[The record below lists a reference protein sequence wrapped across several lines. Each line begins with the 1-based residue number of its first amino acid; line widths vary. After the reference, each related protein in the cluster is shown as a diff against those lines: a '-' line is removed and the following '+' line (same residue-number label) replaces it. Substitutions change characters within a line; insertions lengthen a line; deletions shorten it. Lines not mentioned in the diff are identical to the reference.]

1 MSPEWWV
8 CCVSPPKILQVFIP
22 PDVCVAPDS
31 PFPIFPPH
39 CWGLKG
45 LDVCNCL
52 FNVVPVF
59 FTTFILWPLLEIS
72 FWYVRFSFPSGVDDG
87 TNRTESKAPS
97 LYQVRFFCPFNLSR
111 SSRFHCL
118 GLLIG
123 RIPKPCFF
131 SIVWNAFF
139 TAHMPL
145 YRNDCVYSEYC
156 IFLINL
162 MTCAHTT
169 SHGRCPLQW
178 CAAFLV

>member
-1 MSPEWWV
+1 MSL
-8 CCVSPPKILQVFIP
+8 SPSFFISNSCISP
-22 PDVCVAPDS
+22 LWTSRQCRQSGEFVAFRPRR
-31 PFPIFPPH
+31 
-39 CWGLKG
+39 
-45 LDVCNCL
+45 
-52 FNVVPVF
+52 F
-59 FTTFILWPLLEIS
+59 FKCSYLLMYALPRTPLYYHPSTFILWPLLEIS
-72 FWYVRFSFPSGVDDG
+72 FWYARFSFPSGVDG
-87 TNRTESKAPS
+87 TNRTESKPQS
-97 LYQVRFFCPFNLSR
+97 LYQVRFFCSFKFSHA
-111 SSRFHCL
+111 SRFHCL